1 MSLPVI
7 LTIDDEPQVL
17 NAVERDLRRR
27 YGKEYRIVKAP
38 SGTEALQVVEVLKQR
53 NDAVAL
59 FVADQRMPLM
69 TGTEF
74 LEKTLPFYPQAKKV
88 LLTAYADTEAA
99 IASINKIG
107 LDHYLQKPWDPPE
120 KRLYP
125 VLDELLNEWSSQ
137 VSLPYD
143 GIRVAG
149 TLWSA
154 TSHAVKDFLA
164 RNRIPYQWLDIE
176 KNEEAK
182 AIVDAATKDSKESG
196 QLPVVFFPDGVTVVN
211 PTLSELA
218 GKAGLKTEATQ
229 PSYDLVIVGGGPAG
243 LAAAVYGASEGQKL
257 IIVEC
262 EATGG
267 QAGMSSSI
275 ENLLGFPNG
284 ISGADLSERATIQAQ
299 RFGAE
304 ILVGVEVV
312 KIRTEDPYRIVT
324 LDNGSE
330 IVTRAVLIATGVSFR
345 RLEAPGVAEF
355 TGAGVY
361 YGAAVT
367 ESRNYRCQPV
377 VVVGGAN
384 SAGQATMHLS
394 SCASKVYLVVRGG
407 WLDMSKYLRDQL
419 AAAPNVEMLFD
430 SEVAEV
436 RGDERIQKTVIK
448 NIKTGEQKSLPTAAM
463 FIFIGGSPHSKVV
476 ADLVQCSED
485 GLILTGDDLSVNGQ
499 RPREWKLERD
509 PYFLETSVPGIF
521 AAGDVRYGSEARIS
535 VALGQGGMAI
545 SLVEQYLKTV

>member
-7 LTIDDEPQVL
+7 ITIDDEPEVL

-27 YGKEYRIVKAP
+27 YGRQYRIIKAP
-38 SGTEALQVVEVLKQR
+38 SGVEALQVVEALKQR

-59 FVADQRMPLM
+59 FVADQRMPAM
-69 TGTEF
+69 SGTEF
-74 LEKTLPFYPQAKKV
+74 LEKSLPFYPQARKV

-99 IASINKIG
+99 ITSINKIG
-107 LDHYLQKPWDPPE
+107 LDYYLQKPWDPPE
-120 KRLYP
+120 ERLYP
-125 VLDELLNEWSSQ
+125 VLDDLLNEWSSE
-137 VSLPYD
+137 VRLPYD

-149 TLWSA
+149 TMWSA
-154 TSHAVKDFLA
+154 TSHTVKDFLA
-164 RNRIPYQWLDIE
+164 RNRIPYLWLDIE
-176 KNEEAK
+176 RDEEARGL
-182 AIVDAATKDSKESG
+182 VDTVTNKSG
-196 QLPVVFFPDGVTVVN
+196 QLPVVFFPDGVTFVN
-211 PTLSELA
+211 PALSDLA
-218 GKAGLKTEATQ
+218 KKVGLKTEATQ

-243 LAAAVYGASEGQKL
+243 LAAAVYGASEGLKL
-257 IIVEC
+257 IVVER

-284 ISGADLSERATIQAQ
+284 ISGTDLAGRATMQAQ

-304 ILVGVEVV
+304 ILVGIEAVN
-312 KIRTEDPYRIVT
+312 IRTEEPYRIVT
-324 LDNGSE
+324 LYNGSE
-330 IVTRAVLIATGVSFR
+330 IVTRAVLIATGVTFR

-361 YGAAVT
+361 YGAAVS

-394 SCASKVYLVVRGG
+394 RFASKVYMIVRKGSP
-407 WLDMSKYLRDQL
+407 DISKYLCDQL
-419 AAAPNVEMLFD
+419 AAAPNVEILFD
-430 SEVAEV
+430 SEVAEA
-436 RGDERIQKTVIK
+436 RGDERIQETVIR
-448 NIKTGEQKSLPTAAM
+448 NRKTGGHKCLPTAAM

-485 GLILTGDDLSVNGQ
+485 GFIMTGDDLSLNGQ
-499 RPREWKLERD
+499 RPKGWKLERD

-521 AAGDVRYGSEARIS
+521 AAGDVRYGTEARIS

-545 SLVEQYLKTV
+545 SLVEQYLRTV